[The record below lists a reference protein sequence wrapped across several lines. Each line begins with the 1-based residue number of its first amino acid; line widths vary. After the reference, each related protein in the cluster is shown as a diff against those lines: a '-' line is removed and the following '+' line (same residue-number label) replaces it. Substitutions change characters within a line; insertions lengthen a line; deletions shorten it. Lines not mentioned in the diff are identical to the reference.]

1 MPLIRFHTYI
11 PDRFLLGQ
19 RPHMKDQI
27 EYKHLFMILIL
38 NDETDKKPIIIAV
51 SMR

>member
-1 MPLIRFHTYI
+1 ME
-11 PDRFLLGQ
+11 DE
-19 RPHMKDQI
+19 I

-51 SMR
+51 GMR

>member
-1 MPLIRFHTYI
+1 ME
-11 PDRFLLGQ
+11 
-19 RPHMKDQI
+19 DQI

-51 SMR
+51 ISMK